1 MIITS
6 GTTNRRNIN
15 SFMIF
20 FPYDLHYIIHILL
33 CSQEKCVQVKFYDAS
48 AEQMIQIHKM

>member
-48 AEQMIQIHKM
+48 AEQIIQIHKM